1 MRTIND
7 SEDFTSIIGADLNL
21 QVSETHVVVERVG
34 EFSEWDR
41 EGEWQWGVRNEMC
54 LLKKANGDGTGIE

>member
-21 QVSETHVVVERVG
+21 QVSETHVVVERVA
-34 EFSEWDR
+34 EFSE
-41 EGEWQWGVRNEMC
+41 
-54 LLKKANGDGTGIE
+54 